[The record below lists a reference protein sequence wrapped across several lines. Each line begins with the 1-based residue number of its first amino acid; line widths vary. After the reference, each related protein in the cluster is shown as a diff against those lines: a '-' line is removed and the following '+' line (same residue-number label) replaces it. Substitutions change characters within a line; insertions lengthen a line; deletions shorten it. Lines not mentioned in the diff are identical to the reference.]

1 MGKFIR
7 HIQCEDC
14 GSSDANAL
22 YEEEF
27 GKVSSH
33 CFSCGDSKQDVTK
46 ENPEWGQANEE
57 EEDMS
62 EQKDQ
67 MTLDVIE
74 QLPFA
79 GVRDR
84 GIVKSLGTF
93 YGMRVARKGEGDE
106 VTHHYYPFTLGGKV
120 VGYQERDVANKAFR
134 AVGRG
139 SGKMDLQGQHL
150 WPNGSGKHLIIV
162 EGFLDMMAASQM
174 MDGKLADNR
183 YPIVSLPAGASNL
196 NSIKQNLDWINSFEK
211 VHLMLDQDEPGE
223 KAAKEIAKYC
233 KPGLIYI
240 SKFSEKDACDMLIAG
255 KGQEFKDAFWNS
267 MKFSPAD
274 IVSALDARE
283 ILSKDNDVPS
293 IPYPDFAGE
302 LNIGWYGKRKGEIT
316 LFTAGTGSGKSQ
328 FLKEDMYSM
337 LETIEDMKIGV
348 VSLEESTRD
357 TLMGMQSLKLNKRLH
372 LPDVVITDEERE
384 SSLIWLEKDIGE
396 RLIMLDHQG
405 SSADDDLLG
414 KIRYL
419 IAIGCEYIYID
430 HITIA
435 VSDSDNANKAID
447 DFMSDLLKLCKRHN
461 VWFGVVSHLRKVSGD
476 RKSFENGAVPTDD
489 DLKGSGSIKQIAFD
503 IIALCRNKMAKD
515 PVVRNTTKLYVLKSR
530 YTGRTGFAGKFTY
543 ENDTGRLV
551 SAENQKEDDD
561 DNEDSFVD

>member
-1 MGKFIR
+1 
-7 HIQCEDC
+7 
-14 GSSDANAL
+14 
-22 YEEEF
+22 
-27 GKVSSH
+27 
-33 CFSCGDSKQDVTK
+33 
-46 ENPEWGQANEE
+46 
-57 EEDMS
+57 
-62 EQKDQ
+62 
-67 MTLDVIE
+67 
-74 QLPFA
+74 
-79 GVRDR
+79 
-84 GIVKSLGTF
+84 
-93 YGMRVARKGEGDE
+93 
-106 VTHHYYPFTLGGKV
+106 
-120 VGYQERDVANKAFR
+120 
-134 AVGRG
+134 
-139 SGKMDLQGQHL
+139 
-150 WPNGSGKHLIIV
+150 
-162 EGFLDMMAASQM
+162 
-174 MDGKLADNR
+174 
-183 YPIVSLPAGASNL
+183 
-196 NSIKQNLDWINSFEK
+196 
-211 VHLMLDQDEPGE
+211 MLDQDEPGE

-384 SSLIWLEKDIGE
+384 SSLTWLEKDIGE

>member
-1 MGKFIR
+1 
-7 HIQCEDC
+7 
-14 GSSDANAL
+14 
-22 YEEEF
+22 
-27 GKVSSH
+27 
-33 CFSCGDSKQDVTK
+33 
-46 ENPEWGQANEE
+46 
-57 EEDMS
+57 
-62 EQKDQ
+62 
-67 MTLDVIE
+67 
-74 QLPFA
+74 
-79 GVRDR
+79 
-84 GIVKSLGTF
+84 
-93 YGMRVARKGEGDE
+93 
-106 VTHHYYPFTLGGKV
+106 
-120 VGYQERDVANKAFR
+120 
-134 AVGRG
+134 
-139 SGKMDLQGQHL
+139 
-150 WPNGSGKHLIIV
+150 
-162 EGFLDMMAASQM
+162 
-174 MDGKLADNR
+174 
-183 YPIVSLPAGASNL
+183 
-196 NSIKQNLDWINSFEK
+196 
-211 VHLMLDQDEPGE
+211 MLDQDGPGE

-233 KPGLIYI
+233 KPGVVYI
-240 SKFSEKDACDMLIAG
+240 SKFSEKDACDMLMAG
-255 KGQEFKDAFWNS
+255 KAQEFKDSFWNA

-274 IVSALDARE
+274 IVSAVDARE

-293 IPYPDFAGE
+293 IPYPDFAAE

-328 FLKEDMYSM
+328 FLKEDMYHM
-337 LETIEDMKIGV
+337 LETVEDMKIGV

-357 TLMGMQSLKLNKRLH
+357 TLMGMQALKLNKRLH
-372 LPDVVITDEERE
+372 LPDVVVTDEERE
-384 SSLIWLEKDIGE
+384 SSLVWLERDIGE
-396 RLIMLDHQG
+396 KLVMLDHQG

-461 VWFGVVSHLRKVSGD
+461 VWFGVVSHLRKTSGD

-515 PVVRNTTKLYVLKSR
+515 PIVRNTTKLYVLKSR

-551 SAENQKEDDD
+551 PAENQKEDDD
-561 DNEDSFVD
+561 DNEDSFVN